1 MLFRGTLGKT
11 PLVDTFGF
19 CEGPA
24 DLVVSMVR
32 EPVEVSGLAGCGMG
46 IGDSFGSIE
55 ITFPRK
61 GEP

>member
-24 DLVVSMVR
+24 DLVVSMVN
-32 EPVEVSGLAGCGMG
+32 PS
-46 IGDSFGSIE
+46 
-55 ITFPRK
+55 K
-61 GEP
+61 